1 MNDLINRE
9 DALHAIGAEIVG
21 VTNEG
26 RQLLEMCQ
34 FVIKQLPSIEHKK
47 GDWICTNCK
56 NLNYSFRTVCN
67 RCKYPKFF
75 LLVNNPITHRNELN
89 INNSNYNC
97 PVYCFSP
104 SIIVFNNIPNVFIK

>member
-34 FVIKQLPSIEHKK
+34 FVIKQLPSTEHKK
-47 GDWICTNCK
+47 GDWISTGLKNVCRCSKCGNYLDFDGLNAGRGDANFCPNCGSIMNK
-56 NLNYSFRTVCN
+56 D
-67 RCKYPKFF
+67 
-75 LLVNNPITHRNELN
+75 IINE
-89 INNSNYNC
+89 
-97 PVYCFSP
+97 
-104 SIIVFNNIPNVFIK
+104 